1 HQRTQNGARADY
13 LVRTASRPVASSSPC
28 GERHEA
34 RANRRAADGDP
45 RLWAGERCRR
55 ARCEGQGRGPD
66 GRARRLKFCYPDEAA
81 RRRIE
86 PVLSRSWHRARN
98 ATVSALWLMLAGQAC
113 SVAFVP
119 GDNGGWSLA
128 VRETFDEAKAQSLK
142 ACQDKQQP
150 GCRVGASLGP
160 FQFGCMAIAKKPDVG
175 LPSSATG
182 GGLSAVR
189 NA

>member
-1 HQRTQNGARADY
+1 
-13 LVRTASRPVASSSPC
+13 
-28 GERHEA
+28 
-34 RANRRAADGDP
+34 
-45 RLWAGERCRR
+45 
-55 ARCEGQGRGPD
+55 
-66 GRARRLKFCYPDEAA
+66 
-81 RRRIE
+81 
-86 PVLSRSWHRARN
+86 
-98 ATVSALWLMLAGQAC
+98 MLAGQAC

-128 VRETFDEAKAQSLK
+128 VRETFDDAKAQSLK

-189 NA
+189 NAALAACSRANGDGCELAYSACND